1 MNNFTRILEGMLDN
15 AILINKLEFDSKGFI
30 TTNYGVLALLSESKD
45 FVKTFN
51 PQDVFNKN
59 VTKFGTYKG
68 NDIYCDK
75 ENSYSPA
82 IAVKSSITK
91 SVVSKEYILSYREID
106 LDAITKKTQD
116 KKNQEYESKISIA
129 LDKAIELAKKLSE
142 KYPTYVCTN
151 CRIVADLINSQ
162 DFKAKTGFSTSKA
175 EWPYIY
181 DIGTFKSTPIYQDS
195 NLEWNHDYIYV
206 VDRVDTDYNTILA
219 SVRVSDLETETYGYL
234 ETVTQGC
241 DKQVKKESEKCDYE
255 EQEILFKK
263 IQYAAE
269 LVDAAINEKADAEYD
284 SDVRKGYIVVGP
296 QVAAHLAMS
305 EYFEAAKEKVVL
317 KGFELIQ
324 FIGTYKGEDIWR
336 DAYLKWDT
344 MDVFITECVA
354 NRAYKV
360 LKKLSG
366 KVK

>member
-1 MNNFTRILEGMLDN
+1 MDDFIRILEGMLDN
-15 AILINKLEFDSKGFI
+15 AILINKLKFDCKGFI

-82 IAVKSSITK
+82 IAVQSSITE
-91 SVVSKEYILSYREID
+91 SVVSKECILSYKEID

-116 KKNQEYESKISIA
+116 KKNQEYESKILIA

-151 CRIVADLINSQ
+151 SRIIVELINSQ
-162 DFKAKTGFSTSKA
+162 DFKAKTCDLTKE

-195 NLEWNHDYIYV
+195 NLKWDHDYIYV

-219 SVRVSDLETETYGYL
+219 SVRVSDLETLTYGYL
-234 ETVTQGC
+234 EN
-241 DKQVKKESEKCDYE
+241 
-255 EQEILFKK
+255 L
-263 IQYAAE
+263 
-269 LVDAAINEKADAEYD
+269 
-284 SDVRKGYIVVGP
+284 
-296 QVAAHLAMS
+296 
-305 EYFEAAKEKVVL
+305 
-317 KGFELIQ
+317 
-324 FIGTYKGEDIWR
+324 
-336 DAYLKWDT
+336 
-344 MDVFITECVA
+344 
-354 NRAYKV
+354 
-360 LKKLSG
+360 
-366 KVK
+366 